1 MKIRCLFY
9 ASEGGGKLQAN
20 PPDVLIVAYPRYEQ
34 EG

>member
-9 ASEGGGKLQAN
+9 ASQGGGEIAN